1 FKIFAHMLFLFWHV
15 SDLHLDP
22 TYHITTDRTKVC
34 SSSKGANAS
43 NPGPFGD
50 FLCDSPYQLILSAFA
65 FMKDSNHHSA
75 VKSFNTG

>member
-1 FKIFAHMLFLFWHV
+1 MLLLLFSVFLRQFWHV

-22 TYHITTDRTKVC
+22 TYHITADRTKVC

-50 FLCDSPYQLILSAFA
+50 FLCDSPYQLILSAFC
-65 FMKDSNHHSA
+65 SGHSA
-75 VKSFNTG
+75 VKAFNAG